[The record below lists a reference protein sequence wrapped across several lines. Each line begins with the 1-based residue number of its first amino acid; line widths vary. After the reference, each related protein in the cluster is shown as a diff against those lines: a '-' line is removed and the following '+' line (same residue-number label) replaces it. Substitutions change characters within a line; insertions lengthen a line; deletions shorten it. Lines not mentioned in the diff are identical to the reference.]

1 MYYEIE
7 KKDAKKSNAI
17 IFFITGSG
25 YSSLQYY
32 LKPYFENLDL
42 NTKIYALQKR
52 NISNRTTG
60 VFKKPNNFDKE
71 NIFSNWVKDNTYFI
85 NKIISKEEN
94 KDKDVILFGVSEG
107 ATVAAKVTT
116 LIPRITHL
124 VILGSGG
131 LPQSEE
137 LQILYPKYKDNFKD
151 IFADIRKHP
160 NSTQKE
166 FMGHPYIYWSNV
178 LFENPM
184 NYYSIINIP
193 VLLVIGEKDKS
204 VPVESARF
212 LRDEFKKLKKSN
224 LKYIEYKNCNHI
236 LTDNNQRNHK
246 KDFFKIMVDW
256 YNNNK
261 TSYNE

>member
-7 KKDAKKSNAI
+7 KKDTKKSNAI
-17 IFFITGSG
+17 IFFISGSG

-32 LKPYFENLDL
+32 LKPYFKNLNF

-60 VFKKPNNFDKE
+60 IFEKPNNFDKE
-71 NIFSNWVKDNTYFI
+71 NIFGNWVKDNTYFI

-94 KDKDVILFGVSEG
+94 RDKDIILFGVSEG
-107 ATVAAKVTT
+107 ANVAAKVTT

-131 LPQSEE
+131 LAQSEE
-137 LQILYPKYKDNFKD
+137 LQMLYPKHKDKIKD
-151 IFADIRKHP
+151 VFTDIHKHP

-166 FMGHPYIYWSNV
+166 FLGHPYIYWSNI
-178 LFENPM
+178 LFEDPM
-184 NYYSIINIP
+184 NYYSKINIP
-193 VLLVIGEKDKS
+193 ILLAIGEKDKS

-212 LRDEFKKLKKSN
+212 LIDEFKKLKKSN

-236 LTDNNQRNHK
+236 LTDNNQKNHK

-256 YNNNK
+256 YNNDNK
-261 TSYNE
+261 TSY